1 MMFLFCQLAPNRH
14 FSDKDVKFSWR
25 NFDAHLTTCPLKDYA
40 LFRTGI
46 VPFSRPI
53 YRLDYF
59 HFSADL
65 RIKYSYDFL

>member
-40 LFRTGI
+40 GLFSFFCRFEDEI
-46 VPFSRPI
+46 
-53 YRLDYF
+53 
-59 HFSADL
+59 
-65 RIKYSYDFL
+65 FL